1 MPNGITKETFSEF
14 QNADKLNVLFDL
26 SIDANKNVEALKN
39 EIATGLT
46 ALETK
51 MDKRKMVDTG
61 ASIVSGMAGGF
72 LAIAGKWAFW
82 K

>member
-1 MPNGITKETFSEF
+1 MPNGITKETFSGF
-14 QNADKLNVLFDL
+14 PNADKLNVLFDL
-26 SIDANKNVEALKN
+26 STDTNKNLEAMETK
-39 EIATGLT
+39 IDDGLT

-51 MDKRKMVDTG
+51 MDKRKKIDAG